1 MDLATF
7 QLAASVALNLAMAVV
22 MGASLSGMALR
33 QAGSAWAAQ
42 HAAGLRS
49 AALGAT
55 GAAIAA
61 SCLLLWLD
69 AAYMAEVPL
78 AEAGPA
84 VITTLSATHHGF
96 AWSIGIASL
105 AAIALASAALAWPR
119 AGTVAAWARLLAIG
133 AFLYSRSIVGHAG
146 AGDGTG
152 WAVAAEWTHLAL
164 ASAWVGEVLVAGLL
178 VLRTPAS
185 PAPGAMPDRA
195 AYIQGLSTI
204 ASIALAGI
212 VATGVFSAWRGL
224 GGIENATGN
233 PYATALLAKLAL
245 VACAALLGG
254 ANRFLVMPGLLAGL
268 RGHDDRAG
276 RLDRRFAWIL
286 QLEAL
291 VLAAV
296 LVMAA
301 ILSSTSPPTAA

>member
-1 MDLATF
+1 MDFATL
-7 QLAASVALNLAMAVV
+7 QLAASVVLNLAVAVV
-22 MGASLSGMALR
+22 MGASLSGIALR
-33 QAGSAWAAQ
+33 HAASAWAAR
-42 HAAGLRS
+42 HAAGLRG

-69 AAYMAEVPL
+69 AASMAEVPL

-84 VITTLSATHHGF
+84 VMAALSATHYGF

-119 AGTVAAWARLLAIG
+119 AGAVAAWTRLLAIG
-133 AFLYSRSIVGHAG
+133 TFLYSRSIVGHAG
-146 AGDGTG
+146 AGDG
-152 WAVAAEWTHLAL
+152 WAVAVEWMHLAL

-178 VLRTPAS
+178 VLRTPAG

-224 GGIENATGN
+224 GSIENATGN
-233 PYATALLAKLAL
+233 PYAAALLAKLAL

-254 ANRFLVMPGLLAGL
+254 VNRFLVMPGLLAGL
-268 RGHDDRAG
+268 RGHDDRAA